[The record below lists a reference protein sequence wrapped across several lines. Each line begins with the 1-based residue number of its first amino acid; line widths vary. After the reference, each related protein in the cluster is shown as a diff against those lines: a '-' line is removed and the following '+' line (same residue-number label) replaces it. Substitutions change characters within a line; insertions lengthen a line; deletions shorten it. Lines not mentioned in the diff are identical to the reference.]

1 MNILLLPQLVQEH
14 CQEENYAAEKWKN
27 KNLEL

>member
-1 MNILLLPQLVQEH
+1 MNIFLHSQFVQEH
-14 CQEENYAAEKWKN
+14 CQEENYPAKKRKN